1 LKGNHNL
8 NQGSGEKNLS
18 GQKKSKRLISPA
30 SFLESFFHHIPH
42 GCLIINHLGEVKAAN
57 RMAGL
62 WLGKEV
68 SAMAGQSLSSF
79 LELPSP
85 FDLNSLWE
93 KKDALNWDMTIGSSI
108 FHCSLLPLPE
118 VSAGKEKLAAL
129 FIADVTKEKLR
140 EKRIAGQLEQ
150 QKFLLHLASTLL
162 VCPAE
167 RIEEIIALSLKN
179 LAEYAQADRASLL
192 LERGAGQLASMI
204 AEWQAEGR
212 PSLRPIWQNFNPAVF
227 RYWSKI
233 ILEKK
238 EVVQLSS
245 TSSLPSEAAAEKN
258 FLEKTGI
265 KSLLMVPILQEKR
278 AIGALGISS
287 HQERDWPE
295 ETINLL
301 LLAADIFANAFKR
314 RHRARTMAALV
325 RIGEAAAT
333 ADNLESLLELIHQ
346 SISQLLPA
354 RNFYLA
360 LYDPKKRLVS
370 FPYFVDEKDPKPQPR
385 ALGRGITEYVLRTGK
400 PLLATDKEIQ
410 ELASKGEIEVIGT
423 IPFVWL
429 GVPLKI
435 KGQTIG
441 VLAVQSYDRN
451 VTYIPEDE
459 VLLRLISDDVAL
471 VINRKRNEAEL
482 AEKEQFLSSIFR
494 SIQDGLCV
502 LDKNFNILEANP
514 AAEKWFD
521 LTLPLEGQKCYQ
533 AFYGRPEPCEPCPTR
548 RALETGLPSMEVI
561 PFFRADNR
569 ETRWLEIFA
578 FPLVDRKSG
587 LTSGAIEYIRDIT
600 DRKITENQ
608 LKESL
613 REKDILLRELH
624 HRVKNNMQVIS
635 SLLNLQANH
644 TSDPV
649 AREMF
654 RETQRR
660 IRSMALVHEQL
671 YQSANLSRINFAS
684 YLDHLSSH
692 LFQSCGVSTHR
703 VKLKKQTEEI
713 FLEVN
718 TAIPLGM
725 IFNEILTNSLKHAF
739 PGERE
744 GEIRITLTRVEA
756 NRCLLEVADNGVG
769 LPEDFSLEES
779 QTLGLQIVHT
789 LSQQIQAEI
798 KIDRSQGT
806 SFQIFF
812 SCPLEPGSP

>member
-1 LKGNHNL
+1 MG
-8 NQGSGEKNLS
+8 QGSGKKNLS
-18 GQKKSKRLISPA
+18 GQKKSKRLAAPG
-30 SFLESFFHHIPH
+30 SFFESFFQHIPH
-42 GCLIINHLGEVKAAN
+42 GCLIINHLGEIRAAN

-68 SAMAGQSLSSF
+68 SAITKQPLSSL

-93 KKDALNWDMTIGSSI
+93 RKDGLSWDMSIGSRI
-108 FHCSLLPLPE
+108 FHCSLLPLSE
-118 VSAGKEKLAAL
+118 NSARKEKLAAL
-129 FIADVTKEKLR
+129 IMADITQEKLR
-140 EKRIAGQLEQ
+140 EKRIVRQLEQ
-150 QKFLLHLASTLL
+150 QKFLLQLASSLL
-162 VCPAE
+162 FCPPE
-167 RIEEIIALSLKN
+167 KIDEIIALSLKN
-179 LAEYAQADRASLL
+179 LAEYALADRASLI
-192 LERGAGQLASMI
+192 LERSSGQLASMI

-212 PSLRPIWQNFNPAVF
+212 PSLRHLWQNFNPTVF

-238 EVVQLSS
+238 EVVHLSS
-245 TSSLPSEAAAEKN
+245 ISSLPPEAVAEKKFLEAA
-258 FLEKTGI
+258 GI
-265 KSLLMVPILQEKR
+265 QSLLMVPILQEKR
-278 AIGALGISS
+278 VIGAVGISS
-287 HQERDWPE
+287 HQETDWPE

-301 LLAADIFANAFKR
+301 LLAADIFASAFR
-314 RHRARTMAALV
+314 RRQRAQTMAALV

-333 ADNLESLLELIHQ
+333 ADNLESLLQIIHH

-360 LYDPKKRLVS
+360 LYDPKKKLVS

-400 PLLATDKEIQ
+400 PLLATDKEIE
-410 ELASKGEIEVIGT
+410 ELAAEGEIEVIGT

-435 KGQTIG
+435 NGQTIG

-451 VTYIPEDE
+451 VTYTREDE
-459 VLLRLISDDVAL
+459 ALLRLISEDVAL

-482 AEKEQFLSSIFR
+482 AEKEQFLRNIFM

-502 LDKNFNILEANP
+502 LDKNFNILGANP
-514 AAEKWFD
+514 AVEKWFG
-521 LTLPLEGQKCYQ
+521 LAQPPEGQKCYQ
-533 AFYGRPEPCEPCPTR
+533 AFYGRTEPCEPCPTR

-561 PFFRADNR
+561 PFLRTENQ

-578 FPLVDRKSG
+578 FPLTDRKSG
-587 LTSGAIEYIRDIT
+587 LTSAAIEYIRDIT
-600 DRKITENQ
+600 NRKITENR

-624 HRVKNNMQVIS
+624 HRVKNNLQVIS

-644 TSDPV
+644 TSD
-649 AREMF
+649 AATREMF

-703 VKLKKQTEEI
+703 VQLKKQTEEI

-725 IFNEILTNSLKHAF
+725 IFNELLTNSLKHAF
-739 PGERE
+739 PGEKE
-744 GEIRITLTRVEA
+744 GEIRVILTRVDA

-769 LPEDFSLEES
+769 LPEDLSLEES

-798 KIDRSQGT
+798 KIERSQGT

-812 SCPLEPGSP
+812 PCPCEPGTP